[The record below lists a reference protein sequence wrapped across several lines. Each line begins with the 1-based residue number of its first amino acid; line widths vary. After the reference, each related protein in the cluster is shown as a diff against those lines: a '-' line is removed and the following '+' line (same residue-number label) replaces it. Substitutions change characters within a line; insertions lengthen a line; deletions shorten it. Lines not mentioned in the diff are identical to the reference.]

1 MSCTWCGGARFAEP
15 DPGAK
20 EPETLQA
27 FKQPGQ
33 RGEANVSRG
42 LVLLPALYEL
52 MMQTSSVPVWL
63 AVDGDSKLSMLAGR
77 DAELYP

>member
-15 DPGAK
+15 DPGRRSQRPFRPLA
-20 EPETLQA
+20 A
-27 FKQPGQ
+27 GQ